1 MARILDFRAVR
12 ESRKRLDAEI
22 DSDLPVGR
30 GRVLGW
36 HVGAEEGGEV
46 TAGCVQGDRDRY
58 ETPLERSG
66 YLSPD
71 IPELRQRDMVAVED
85 LAAVGAV
92 RLPGVPARLELGEA
106 RLTALANASEEVLV
120 GAVEVADGLL
130 ERHGV
135 RLREPGGLGVAFPR
149 RQHSGELRP
158 RDRLAG
164 LAVGGLLDVEG
175 AVVHEPAA
183 TEGPRDLLAL
193 ARVRVDSVFESALH
207 RLGLLLVLDVL
218 P

>member
-1 MARILDFRAVR
+1 M
-12 ESRKRLDAEI
+12 
-22 DSDLPVGR
+22 
-30 GRVLGW
+30 
-36 HVGAEEGGEV
+36 
-46 TAGCVQGDRDRY
+46 
-58 ETPLERSG
+58 
-66 YLSPD
+66 
-71 IPELRQRDMVAVED
+71 
-85 LAAVGAV
+85 
-92 RLPGVPARLELGEA
+92 
-106 RLTALANASEEVLV
+106 
-120 GAVEVADGLL
+120 
-130 ERHGV
+130 
-135 RLREPGGLGVAFPR
+135 REPGGLGVAFPR